1 MKKIDMAH
9 MFKGFKIVPVATIED
24 AEHAIPLG
32 KALIE
37 AGLPALEI
45 TFRSEAATHAISVLS
60 KNLPSIFVGAGTV
73 LKIEQ
78 VNQAIASG
86 AQFIVTPGFNP
97 KIVDYC
103 VKNNIIIIPGLNT
116 PTMVEWALER
126 DLKLV
131 KFFPADISGGVK
143 MLKALFGPYPTMKFI
158 PTGGVNN
165 TNIIEYLKLENVL
178 CVGGSWIIA
187 KELISS
193 KRFGD
198 ITKLIREALTLIQKS
213 KII

>member
-1 MKKIDMAH
+1 MKKIDIGH
-9 MFKGFKIVPVATIED
+9 MFERLKIVPVATIED
-24 AEHAIPLG
+24 EEHAIPLG
-32 KALIE
+32 KALVE
-37 AGLPALEI
+37 ADLPVLEI
-45 TFRSEAATHAISVLS
+45 TFRSEAANDAIRVLS
-60 KNLPSIFVGAGTV
+60 KSLPSIFVGAGTV

-103 VKNNIIIIPGLNT
+103 LENDIMIIPGLNT

-126 DLKLV
+126 GLKLV

-158 PTGGVNN
+158 PTGGVDN
-165 TNIIEYLKLENVL
+165 TNILEYLKLENVL
-178 CVGGSWIIA
+178 CVGGSWIVK

-193 KRFGD
+193 KKFSD
-198 ITKLIREALTLIQKS
+198 IAKLTREALALIQKS